1 MPTACRLVHLT
12 DFHLFQPQEAS
23 RRAFLNKRLLS
34 YLSWRFLRGA
44 QNSPRIL
51 AQAALFLRSRPWDQV
66 VITGDLTH
74 LGLRRE
80 FQCAQRYL
88 AHIGSPARVF
98 VIPGNHDAI
107 VPASV
112 AIFPEIWQAYMASDD
127 SLAGVD
133 GTYPAV
139 RIRNGVAL
147 IGLSSACPTRP
158 FSATGRLG
166 QRQCRRLATIL
177 AQTGRER
184 LFRVLL
190 VHHPIL
196 RGQVKFRKRLEDA
209 AMLRA
214 VLREYG
220 AEMVLH
226 GHTHRY
232 EQGKLNGPAAPI
244 PVLGLPSTSAVRSAP
259 AHKQAC
265 LRFFSIQPENGGWQ
279 VRRIDHRSTPRG
291 FVRDHATTWRTA
303 SNTPG

>member
-1 MPTACRLVHLT
+1 MPNACRLVHLS
-12 DFHLFQPQEAS
+12 DFHLFQPQGAS

-34 YLSWRFLRGA
+34 YFSWRFLRGA
-44 QNSPRIL
+44 QTSSRTL
-51 AQAALFLRSRPWDQV
+51 AQAALFLGTRSWDQV

-80 FQCAQRYL
+80 FERVQRYL
-88 AHIGSPARVF
+88 TQIGLPAHVF
-98 VIPGNHDAI
+98 IIPGNHDAI
-107 VPASV
+107 VPDAV
-112 AIFPEIWQAYMASDD
+112 DTFPEIWQAYMASDD
-127 SLAGVD
+127 DRAGAD
-133 GTYPAV
+133 GSYPAV

-166 QRQCRRLATIL
+166 PDQCRRLASIL

-184 LFRVLL
+184 RFRVLL

-214 VLREYG
+214 VLRQYG
-220 AEMVLH
+220 AELVLH
-226 GHTHRY
+226 GHTHRH
-232 EQGKLNGPAAPI
+232 EQGQLAGPRAPI
-244 PVLGLPSTSAVRSAP
+244 PVLGLPSTSAARSAP

-265 LRFFSIQPENGGWQ
+265 LRCFTIQPEDSGWQ
-279 VRRIDHRSTPRG
+279 VIRTDHRLTSRG
-291 FVRDHATTWRTA
+291 FVRDGETTWRTVP
-303 SNTPG
+303 NTTA